1 MSVEQMDLVKFKRY
15 LNIVKLF
22 MDIDPCVNAMFVFIN
37 GKFNLLAK
45 IVKKYSSEN
54 KKFIIRPW
62 NVYGSFS
69 FLMFYKHLGSK
80 WVVRKKFDEKN

>member
-45 IVKKYSSEN
+45 IKKNIVVKTRS
-54 KKFIIRPW
+54 
-62 NVYGSFS
+62 
-69 FLMFYKHLGSK
+69 
-80 WVVRKKFDEKN
+80 